1 MNQVLKA
8 QWINTVRVYSDFHA
22 NMIKR
27 QGDIERIAWKLIK
40 DLGNP
45 QKTSNSPYFSQ
56 GSITEIKSENVICL
70 RLQRAF
76 YPCIPSNFILVNGML
91 AHHRQLQDIF

>member
-1 MNQVLKA
+1 
-8 QWINTVRVYSDFHA
+8 
-22 NMIKR
+22 MIKR

-45 QKTSNSPYFSQ
+45 QKTIKLSLFFTREYNR
-56 GSITEIKSENVICL
+56 IKSENVICL

-91 AHHRQLQDIF
+91 AHHRQLQEIF

>member
-8 QWINTVRVYSDFHA
+8 QWINTVRVYSDFRA
-22 NMIKR
+22 DMIKR

-45 QKTSNSPYFSQ
+45 QKTIKFSLFF
-56 GSITEIKSENVICL
+56 TREYNRIKSENVICL

-91 AHHRQLQDIF
+91 AHHRQLQEIF

>member
-1 MNQVLKA
+1 
-8 QWINTVRVYSDFHA
+8 
-22 NMIKR
+22 MIKR

-45 QKTSNSPYFSQ
+45 QKTIKLSLFFTREYNR
-56 GSITEIKSENVICL
+56 IKSENVICL

-91 AHHRQLQDIF
+91 AHHSNCKKSFKFS